1 MNSKNEFKKINI
13 KYCTCYYFD
22 DIANVNE
29 YVNVDR
35 ILLVKKSYWKL
46 CKKILVYNI
55 LYKKIMDAKPFRLG
69 SVK

>member
-29 YVNVDR
+29 YVNVDG
-35 ILLVKKSYWKL
+35 ILLVKKSY
-46 CKKILVYNI
+46 
-55 LYKKIMDAKPFRLG
+55 
-69 SVK
+69 